1 MTGIATFVTSRR
13 LVAVRRRRRRGG
25 LVPAVIIGLYVVV
38 AVFGPLVIGYDPVRT
53 HLPDRLLAPGATTST
68 GATSLLGTDALG
80 RDMAAQIVYGAR
92 TSVFIGAVTVA
103 VCTVVGL
110 LIGFVAG
117 YYRGWVDS
125 VLARL
130 IDILQAFPG
139 ILLAIVIAGV
149 FTPSLWVIVLALS
162 VTGWVSFAR
171 MTRSVVLSVRERYW
185 IDAARLIGVPT
196 RRLLRLHILP
206 FTVGP
211 LVALATL
218 EFALI
223 VLAEAGLS
231 FLGIGLPP
239 SSASWGQTIAA
250 GKEYL
255 SSAWWISAA
264 PGVALS
270 VLVVSVGLLGDDLT
284 ARYGRARSR

>member
-1 MTGIATFVTSRR
+1 MTGIAALVASRR
-13 LVAVRRRRRRGG
+13 RSATRRRRAG
-25 LVPAVIIGLYVVV
+25 LVPAVIIGIYVVV
-38 AVFGPLVIGYDPVRT
+38 AVFGPLVISYDPVRT
-53 HLPDRLLAPGATTST
+53 HLQDRLLTPGAKTST
-68 GATSLLGTDALG
+68 GATALLGTDALG
-80 RDMAAQIVYGAR
+80 RDVLAQIVYGAR
-92 TSVFIGAVTVA
+92 TSVFIGVVTVA
-103 VCTVVGL
+103 VCTVIGL

-149 FTPSLWVIVLALS
+149 FTPSIWTIVLALS

-185 IDAARLIGVPT
+185 IDAARLIGVGT
-196 RRLLRLHILP
+196 GRLLRRHILP
-206 FTVGP
+206 FTLGP
-211 LVALATL
+211 VVAMATL

-231 FLGIGLPP
+231 FLGIGLPA

-264 PGVALS
+264 PGIALS
-270 VLVVSVGLLGDDLT
+270 ILVISVGLLGDDLT

>member
-1 MTGIATFVTSRR
+1 MTGIAALVSSRR
-13 LVAVRRRRRRGG
+13 RSATRRRGG
-25 LVPAVIIGLYVVV
+25 LVPTVIIGLYVVV
-38 AVFGPLVIGYDPVRT
+38 AVLGPLVISYDPVRT
-53 HLPDRLLAPGATTST
+53 HLQDRLLAPGAKTST
-68 GATSLLGTDALG
+68 GATALLGTDALG
-80 RDMAAQIVYGAR
+80 RDVLAQIVYGAR
-92 TSVFIGAVTVA
+92 TSVFIGVVTVA
-103 VCTVVGL
+103 VCTVIGL

-149 FTPSLWVIVLALS
+149 FTPSIWTIVMALS

-185 IDAARLIGVPT
+185 IDAARLIGVGT
-196 RRLLRLHILP
+196 GRLLRRHILP
-206 FTVGP
+206 FTLGP
-211 LVALATL
+211 VVAMATL

-231 FLGIGLPP
+231 FLGIGLPT

-264 PGVALS
+264 PGIALS
-270 VLVVSVGLLGDDLT
+270 VLVISVALLGDDLT